1 MVRVGSYEAKA
12 HLPRLLQRVA
22 DGEHI
27 IITKHGKPVAKLVPV
42 EEKTELSVEEAI
54 QEMKNFLQKK
64 IRLKLSFFFQ
74 MLHLLCMQT

>member
-1 MVRVGSYEAKA
+1 MVRVGSYEAKT
-12 HLPRLLQRVA
+12 HLPRLLKRVA

-54 QEMKNFLQKK
+54 QEMKNFRIERPFTRDEILELIKEG
-64 IRLKLSFFFQ
+64 RRY
-74 MLHLLCMQT
+74 